1 MWIWNYIQLKQ
12 AAKLKRIE
20 NQKNKI
26 IQMFIDIFCVWSKR
40 KSKSERN
47 IIFKHNLLEYKCW
60 WCWISKDYNW
70 KEISLQLDH
79 IDWDVH
85 NHSLSNLRFLC
96 PNCYSQTDT
105 YWSKKYWRIHKKNTW
120 KVDNDV
126 KKLLDK
132 FFPWW
137 SEKEQFKKYL

>member
-1 MWIWNYIQLKQ
+1 MWIWNCIKLKQ

-26 IQMFIDIFCVWSKR
+26 IQMFIDIFCVWSKS
-40 KSKSERN
+40 KSKSARN
-47 IIFKHNLLEYKCW
+47 LIFKHNLLEYKCL

-79 IDWDVH
+79 IDWDDH
-85 NHSLSNLRFLC
+85 NNSLSNLRFLC
-96 PNCYSQTDT
+96 PNCHSQTDT
-105 YWSKKYWRIHKKNTW
+105 YWSKNVWRVHKKNTW
-120 KVDNDV
+120 KVDDL
-126 KKLLDK
+126 KKVLDK

-137 SEKEQFKKYL
+137 SDKEQFKKYL